1 MMNRP
6 TYIPTQMILVDGH
19 FSPVLLPSAQMAKQS
34 GTHIS
39 SNIEDLGGTCGCGI
53 YMMGVTVKTKEAS
66 YVHTKSEGLHKEER
80 ARGRDVNEA
89 PSEVY

>member
-1 MMNRP
+1 
-6 TYIPTQMILVDGH
+6 
-19 FSPVLLPSAQMAKQS
+19 MAKQN

-80 ARGRDVNEA
+80 ARERDVNEA
-89 PSEVY
+89 PNEVY